1 MKSIYSCILVERWI
15 IQLAHIF
22 CYFVTKLTNTLQK
35 KLNQVRREKAQL
47 EKIIEQEQLSHS
59 HLENKLTDIRQGAPV
74 EPKLLAMDAL
84 DEEEE
89 GDEDEEDLERED
101 HMEEEP

>member
-1 MKSIYSCILVERWI
+1 LL
-15 IQLAHIF
+15 Q
-22 CYFVTKLTNTLQK
+22 LTNTLQK

-47 EKIIEQEQLSHS
+47 EKIIEQEQLNHS
-59 HLENKLTDIRQGAPV
+59 HLENKLTDIRQGAPE
-74 EPKLLAMDAL
+74 EPKLPAMDAL

-89 GDEDEEDLERED
+89 EGDDEDEEDLERED

>member
-1 MKSIYSCILVERWI
+1 
-15 IQLAHIF
+15 
-22 CYFVTKLTNTLQK
+22 LTNTLQK

-47 EKIIEQEQLSHS
+47 EKIIEQEQLHHS
-59 HLENKLTDIRQGAPV
+59 HLENKLTDIRQGNPE

-84 DEEEE
+84 DEAE
-89 GDEDEEDLERED
+89 GEEDEEDLERED